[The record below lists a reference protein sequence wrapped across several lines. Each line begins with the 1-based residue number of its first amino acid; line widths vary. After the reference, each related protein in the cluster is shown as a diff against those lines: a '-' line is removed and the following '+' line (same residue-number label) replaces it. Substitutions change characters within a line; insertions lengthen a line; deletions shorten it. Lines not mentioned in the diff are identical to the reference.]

1 MQRLAARN
9 PSERPLLSPETGN
22 AENRRQDTRRNG
34 LFLIDDS
41 FRGLGRLDGGVRS
54 HMRTSLPRTWIGAGQ
69 RNREYS
75 EKFSQKQGSGGLMA
89 ADQ

>member
-1 MQRLAARN
+1 MSA
-9 PSERPLLSPETGN
+9 ETGN
-22 AENRRQDTRRNG
+22 SKIGVKNPRRNG
-34 LFLIDDS
+34 LFLIGDG
-41 FRGLGRLDGGVRS
+41 FRSSGRLDGGVRS